1 MGFLAFFAVATGG
14 AIGTLLRWLLAILLN
29 PLLPNLPLGT
39 LAVNLIGGLIIGIA
53 LGYFT
58 QFPAMP
64 SELRLFV
71 ITGFCGGLTTFSAF
85 SGEAALLLMR
95 QQYGWA
101 AALISTHLIGSL
113 GMTFLGFM
121 LVKFLVK
128 A

>member
-1 MGFLAFFAVATGG
+1 MGYLAFFAVATGG

-58 QFPAMP
+58 QFPSLP

-85 SGEAALLLMR
+85 SGETVLLLMR

-101 AALISTHLIGSL
+101 AAVISTHLIGSL
-113 GMTFLGFM
+113 SMTFLGFM
-121 LVKFLVK
+121 LVKFLVRT
-128 A
+128 

>member
-14 AIGTLLRWLLAILLN
+14 AIGTLLRWLLAMLLN

-58 QFPAMP
+58 QFPALP

-85 SGEAALLLMR
+85 SGETALLLMR

-113 GMTFLGFM
+113 SMTFLGFM

>member
-58 QFPAMP
+58 QFPALP

-85 SGEAALLLMR
+85 SGETALLLMR

>member
-14 AIGTLLRWLLAILLN
+14 AIGTLLRWLLAILVN